1 LLVLYGRYRLR
12 AVDVGD
18 IGPLNIETAN
28 KLRTPNKLVS
38 KISIVRHPAG
48 RAAVLKKFMER
59 IGNFRISAIF
69 PDFDFRFIAILFSNA
84 HRSSLKFLRPAPGP
98 GNRQEAFSSSRGSS
112 INGRHDFQAIHRE
125 SR

>member
-1 LLVLYGRYRLR
+1 MLYGRYRLR

-69 PDFDFRFIAILFSNA
+69 PDFDFDSRIILLFTISSAHLSSFSG
-84 HRSSLKFLRPAPGP
+84 HGSGPGTP
-98 GNRQEAFSSSRGSS
+98 DLGNRQAIVKRVASSPGPS
-112 INGRHDFQAIHRE
+112 
-125 SR
+125 